1 MPLNY
6 LVAISVSCFNNQS
19 MKELFL
25 LDPKIT
31 YLNFGSFGA
40 CPIPIFEAYQ
50 KLQLQLEQSPVQFIV
65 HSGMGLLKS
74 SRRHLAAYLGC
85 EPDSL
90 VLMVNPS
97 YAINTIAK
105 SIPLEKGDEVL
116 TTNLEYG
123 AMNRTWNYYCEK
135 SGAKYRQSKINFPI
149 KSKASFLE
157 NFWAGC
163 NEKTKVVF
171 ISHITSAT
179 GLILPIKEIC
189 DEAKR
194 RGLLTIIDGAHVPGQ
209 LPLNISE
216 LDPDV
221 YVGACHKWMM
231 APKGAS
237 FLYVKK
243 NQQYWVDP
251 LLISWGFKSDTPSHS
266 TFLDYHE
273 TAGTRDFSAFLVVPD
288 CINFMR
294 SYGWTERRLLCQK
307 RTIEYANRFQE
318 FFGFEPISPIHKD
331 FIGQM
336 YSIPIETQDIGA
348 LKSALYE
355 RFNIEVP
362 VFMNEGQVFVR
373 FSIQVFNSDGD
384 MQRFFDAMKTL
395 NDEGYFSI
403 KD

>member
-1 MPLNY
+1 
-6 LVAISVSCFNNQS
+6 

-40 CPIPIFEAYQ
+40 CPQPVFEAYQ
-50 KLQLQLEQSPVQFIV
+50 KFQLKLEQSPVQFIV
-65 HSGMGLLKS
+65 HSGMELLKS
-74 SRRHLAAYLGC
+74 SRHCLASYLAC
-85 EPDSL
+85 EADNL
-90 VLMVNPS
+90 VLMTNPS

-105 SIPLEKGDEVL
+105 SIPLSKGDEVL
-116 TTNLEYG
+116 STNLEYG
-123 AMNRTWNYYCEK
+123 AMNRTWKYYCKK
-135 SGAKYRQSKINFPI
+135 SGAKYKQSKINFPI
-149 KSKASFLE
+149 ESVSSFLE
-157 NFWAGC
+157 DFWAGY
-163 NEKTKVVF
+163 NKNTKIVF
-171 ISHITSAT
+171 ISHITSST

-209 LPLNISE
+209 LPLNIGE

-243 NQQYWVDP
+243 KQQYWVDP
-251 LLISWGFKSDTPSHS
+251 LLISWGFESDTPSHS

-273 TAGTRDFSAFLVVPD
+273 TAGTRDFSAFLAVPYS
-288 CINFMR
+288 IHFMNKHD
-294 SYGWTERRLLCQK
+294 WVKKRLFCQEK
-307 RTIEYANRFQE
+307 TIEWAKKFQE
-318 FFGFEPISPIHKD
+318 FWGFQSISPISKV

-336 YSIPIETQDIGA
+336 YSIPLETDNIDG

-362 VFMNEGQVFVR
+362 VFMNEAQVFVR
-373 FSIQVFNSDGD
+373 FSFQVFNSDED
-384 MQRFFDAMKTL
+384 MQRLFDAMKTL
-395 NDEGYFSI
+395 NKEGYFNI
-403 KD
+403 KG

>member
-1 MPLNY
+1 
-6 LVAISVSCFNNQS
+6 

-40 CPIPIFEAYQ
+40 CPQPVFEAYQ
-50 KLQLQLEQSPVQFIV
+50 KFQLKLEQSPVQFIV
-65 HSGMGLLKS
+65 HSGMELLKS
-74 SRRHLAAYLGC
+74 SRHCLASYLAC
-85 EPDSL
+85 EADNL
-90 VLMVNPS
+90 VLMTNPS

-105 SIPLEKGDEVL
+105 SIPLSKGDEVL
-116 TTNLEYG
+116 STNLEYG
-123 AMNRTWNYYCEK
+123 AMNRTWKYYCKK
-135 SGAKYRQSKINFPI
+135 SGAKYKQSKINFPI
-149 KSKASFLE
+149 ESVSSFLE
-157 NFWAGC
+157 DFWAGY
-163 NEKTKVVF
+163 NKNTKIVF
-171 ISHITSAT
+171 ISHITSST

-209 LPLNISE
+209 LPLNIGE

-243 NQQYWVDP
+243 KQQYWVDP
-251 LLISWGFKSDTPSHS
+251 LLISWGFESDNPSHS

-273 TAGTRDFSAFLVVPD
+273 TAGTRDFSAFLAVPYSID
-288 CINFMR
+288 FMNKHD
-294 SYGWTERRLLCQK
+294 WVKKRLFCQEK
-307 RTIEYANRFQE
+307 TIEWAKKFQE
-318 FFGFEPISPIHKD
+318 FWGFQSISPISKV

-336 YSIPIETQDIGA
+336 YSIPLETDNIDG

-362 VFMNEGQVFVR
+362 VFMNEAQVFVR
-373 FSIQVFNSDGD
+373 FSFQVFNSDED
-384 MQRFFDAMKTL
+384 MQRLFDAMKTL
-395 NDEGYFSI
+395 NKEGYFNI
-403 KD
+403 KG

>member
-1 MPLNY
+1 
-6 LVAISVSCFNNQS
+6 

-25 LDPKIT
+25 LDPRIT

-65 HSGMGLLKS
+65 HSGMRLLKS
-74 SRRHLAAYLGC
+74 SRLHLAAYLGC
-85 EPDSL
+85 ESDSL

-123 AMNRTWNYYCEK
+123 AMDRTWNYYCKK

-163 NEKTKVVF
+163 NEMTKVVF

-194 RGLLTIIDGAHVPGQ
+194 RDLLTIIDGAHVPGQ
-209 LPLNISE
+209 LPLNIGE

-243 NQQYWVDP
+243 NQQDWVDP
-251 LLISWGFKSDTPSHS
+251 LLISWGFQSETPSHS

-273 TAGTRDFSAFLVVPD
+273 TAGTRDFSAFLTVPH
-288 CINFMR
+288 CIDFMQ
-294 SYGWTERRLLCQK
+294 SYGWTEKRLLCQEK
-307 RTIEYANRFQE
+307 TIEWANRFQE

-336 YSIPIETQDIGA
+336 YSIPIETADIGA

-362 VFMNEGQVFVR
+362 VFKNESQVFIR
-373 FSIQVFNSDGD
+373 FSIQVFNSDED
-384 MQRFFDAMKTL
+384 MQRFFGAMKTL
-395 NDEGYFSI
+395 NKQGYFSV

>member
-1 MPLNY
+1 
-6 LVAISVSCFNNQS
+6 
-19 MKELFL
+19 MKEFFL

-40 CPIPIFEAYQ
+40 CPQPVFEAYQ
-50 KLQLQLEQSPVQFIV
+50 EFQLKLEQSPVQFIV
-65 HSGMGLLKS
+65 HSGMELLKS
-74 SRRHLAAYLGC
+74 SRHCLASYLAC
-85 EPDSL
+85 EADNL
-90 VLMVNPS
+90 VLMTNPS

-105 SIPLEKGDEVL
+105 SIPLSKGDEVL
-116 TTNLEYG
+116 STNLEYG
-123 AMNRTWNYYCEK
+123 AMNRTWKYYCKK
-135 SGAKYRQSKINFPI
+135 SGAKYKQSKINFPI
-149 KSKASFLE
+149 ESVSSFLE
-157 NFWAGC
+157 DFWAGY
-163 NEKTKVVF
+163 NKNTKIVF
-171 ISHITSAT
+171 ISHIASST

-231 APKGAS
+231 APKGVS

-243 NQQYWVDP
+243 NQQNWVDP
-251 LLISWGFKSDTPSHS
+251 LLISWGFESDNPSHS

-273 TAGTRDFSAFLVVPD
+273 TAGTRDFSAFLAVPYSID
-288 CINFMR
+288 FMNKHD
-294 SYGWTERRLLCQK
+294 WVKKRLFCQEK
-307 RTIEYANRFQE
+307 TIKWAKRFQE
-318 FFGFEPISPIHKD
+318 FWGFQSISPISKV

-336 YSIPIETQDIGA
+336 YSIPIETDNLDV

-362 VFMNEGQVFVR
+362 VFMNEDQVFIR
-373 FSIQVFNSDGD
+373 FSFQVFNSDED
-384 MQRFFDAMKTL
+384 MQRLFDAMKIL
-395 NDEGYFSI
+395 NTEGYFEI
-403 KD
+403 KTFV

>member
-1 MPLNY
+1 
-6 LVAISVSCFNNQS
+6 

-40 CPIPIFEAYQ
+40 CPQPVFEAYQ
-50 KLQLQLEQSPVQFIV
+50 KLQLKLEQSPVQFIV
-65 HSGMGLLKS
+65 HSGMELLKS
-74 SRRHLAAYLGC
+74 SRHCLASYLAC
-85 EPDSL
+85 EADNL
-90 VLMVNPS
+90 VLMTNPS

-105 SIPLEKGDEVL
+105 SIPLSKGDEVL
-116 TTNLEYG
+116 STNLEYG
-123 AMNRTWNYYCEK
+123 AMNRTWKYYCKK
-135 SGAKYRQSKINFPI
+135 SGAKYKQSKINFPI
-149 KSKASFLE
+149 ESVSSFLE
-157 NFWAGC
+157 DFWAGY
-163 NEKTKVVF
+163 NKNTKIVF
-171 ISHITSAT
+171 ISHITSST

-209 LPLNISE
+209 LPLNIGE

-243 NQQYWVDP
+243 KQQYWVDP
-251 LLISWGFKSDTPSHS
+251 LLISWGFESDTPSHS

-273 TAGTRDFSAFLVVPD
+273 TAGTRDFSAFLAVPYS
-288 CINFMR
+288 IHFMNKHD
-294 SYGWTERRLLCQK
+294 WVKKRLFCQEK
-307 RTIEYANRFQE
+307 TIEWAKKFQE
-318 FFGFEPISPIHKD
+318 FWGFQSISPISKV

-336 YSIPIETQDIGA
+336 YSIPLETDNIDG

-362 VFMNEGQVFVR
+362 VFMNEAQVFVR
-373 FSIQVFNSDGD
+373 FSFQVFNSDED
-384 MQRFFDAMKTL
+384 MQRLFDAMKTL
-395 NDEGYFSI
+395 NKEGYFNI
-403 KD
+403 KG

>member
-1 MPLNY
+1 M
-6 LVAISVSCFNNQS
+6 
-19 MKELFL
+19 E
-25 LDPKIT
+25 
-31 YLNFGSFGA
+31 
-40 CPIPIFEAYQ
+40 
-50 KLQLQLEQSPVQFIV
+50 
-65 HSGMGLLKS
+65 LLKS
-74 SRRHLAAYLGC
+74 SRLRLASYLGC
-85 EPDSL
+85 DADSL
-90 VLMVNPS
+90 VLMTNPS

-105 SIPLEKGDEVL
+105 SILLEKGDEVL

-123 AMNRTWNYYCEK
+123 AMDRTWNYYCEK
-135 SGAKYRQSKINFPI
+135 SGARYRQSKINFPI
-149 KSKASFLE
+149 ESKASFLE

-179 GLILPIKEIC
+179 GLILPIKDIC
-189 DEAKR
+189 YEAKK
-194 RGLLTIIDGAHVPGQ
+194 RGLITIIDGAHVPGQ
-209 LPLNISE
+209 LPLNIGE

-231 APKGAS
+231 SPKGAS

-243 NQQYWVDP
+243 NQQDWVDP
-251 LLISWGFKSDTPSHS
+251 LLISWGFQSDTPSNS

-273 TAGTRDFSAFLVVPD
+273 TAGTRDFSAFLAVPY
-288 CINFMR
+288 CIDFMQN
-294 SYGWTERRLLCQK
+294 YDWVDKRLLCQEK
-307 RTIEYANRFQE
+307 TIEWANRFQE
-318 FFGFEPISPIHKD
+318 FFGFESISPIHKD

-336 YSIPIETQDIGA
+336 YSIPIETQDIRA

-362 VFMNEGQVFVR
+362 VFMNEAQVFVR
-373 FSIQVFNSDGD
+373 FSIQVFNSDED
-384 MQRFFDAMKTL
+384 MQRFFDAMATL